1 MGKSRTPAPPDLNG
15 LEQAALH
22 YLERYSNSAAGLR
35 RVLRRRVHKAARLG
49 QGQVE
54 DGNALIE
61 TVIGRLAKSGMLND
75 GRYAEF
81 RAASLARR
89 GGSLS
94 IIRRDLRA
102 RGVAAELIEAAVDAL
117 KRETGGGTNDETD
130 LAAALALAK
139 RRRLGPFRS
148 PGVRATYRMRDLAA
162 LGRAGF
168 AYEIAK
174 RAIDGEGE

>member
-1 MGKSRTPAPPDLNG
+1 MGKSRAALPPDLSS

-22 YLERYSNSAAGLR
+22 YLERYANSAAGLR
-35 RVLRRRVHKAARLG
+35 RVLRRRVQKAARLG
-49 QGQVE
+49 QGE
-54 DGNALIE
+54 AKDGNALIE
-61 TVIGRLAKSGMLND
+61 TVLGRLAKSGLLDD

-102 RGVAAELIEAAVDAL
+102 RGVAAELIEAAVAAL
-117 KRETGGGTNDETD
+117 KRETGGGTSDETD

-148 PGVRATYRMRDLAA
+148 PGVRAANRMRDLAA

-168 AYEIAK
+168 AYDIA
-174 RAIDGEGE
+174 RQVIDGEPE